1 VVDWGLGNYERT
13 AEKLL
18 PAAEVVVEEALIS
31 GGETVIDVGCGTGNA
46 ALLAAE
52 AGAQAIGIDPSERL
66 IEVAA
71 AAAERRGLDA
81 EFVVGEAAPLPVE
94 TAEAD
99 IALSV
104 FGVIFAPD
112 PQAAAAE
119 MSRATK
125 SDGRILIAAWIPE
138 GPISGAVQI
147 IRETMADITGQESEP
162 RYPWHEAPALMEL
175 FDPHGRSVEVSERT
189 ITFTGTSAREWLESE
204 SRDHPMA
211 VAARPLLEKAGR
223 VEEMERRLLEHYEA
237 ANEDPDGFRLTSPY
251 AVAEITPR

>member
-1 VVDWGLGNYERT
+1 MVDWGLGKYERT

-18 PAAEVVVEEALIS
+18 PAAEAVVEEAGIS

-52 AGAQAIGIDPSERL
+52 AGAQAIGIDPAERL

-71 AAAERRGLDA
+71 ATAERRGLDA
-81 EFVVGEAAPLPVE
+81 EFVVGEAASLPVE
-94 TAEAD
+94 AAEAD
-99 IALSV
+99 IVLSV

-138 GPISGAVQI
+138 GAISAGVRM
-147 IRETMADITGQESEP
+147 IRETMAELTGQKSDP
-162 RYPWHEAPALMEL
+162 PFPWHEAPALMKL
-175 FDPHGRSVEVSERT
+175 FEPHGRSVELSDRT
-189 ITFTGTSAREWLESE
+189 IAFTGTSAREWVENE

-211 VAARPLLEKAGR
+211 VAARPLLEQAGR
-223 VEEMERRLLEHYEA
+223 VEEMERRLIEHYES
-237 ANEDPDGFRLTSPY
+237 ANEDPGAFRVTSRY
-251 AVAEITPR
+251 VVAEITPR

>member
-1 VVDWGLGNYERT
+1 VVDWGLGKYERT

-18 PAAEVVVEEALIS
+18 LAAEVVVEQAGIS

-52 AGAQAIGIDPSERL
+52 AGAQAIGIDPAERL

-71 AAAERRGLDA
+71 ATSEHRGLDA
-81 EFVVGEAAPLPVE
+81 EFVVGEASPLPVD

-99 IALSV
+99 IVLSV

-119 MSRATK
+119 MSRAAK

-138 GPISGAVQI
+138 GAVSGGVQM
-147 IRETMADITGQESEP
+147 IRETMAELTGQTGDP
-162 RYPWHEAPALMEL
+162 PFPWHEAPALMEL
-175 FDPHGRSVEVSERT
+175 FEPHGRSVELSDRT
-189 ITFTGTSAREWLESE
+189 ISFTANSAREWVENE

-211 VAARPLLEKAGR
+211 AAARPLLEQAGR
-223 VEEMERRLLEHYEA
+223 DAEMQRRLIEHYES
-237 ANEDPDGFRLTSPY
+237 ANEDPGAFRVTSRY

>member
-18 PAAEVVVEEALIS
+18 PAAEVVVEEAEIS

-71 AAAERRGLDA
+71 ATAERRGLDA
-81 EFVVGEAAPLPVE
+81 EFVVGEAVPLPVG

-99 IALSV
+99 IVLSV

-119 MSRATK
+119 MSRAAK

-138 GPISGAVQI
+138 GAVSGSVQM
-147 IRETMADITGQESEP
+147 IRETMAEITGQESGP
-162 RYPWHEAPALMEL
+162 RYPWHEAPALTEL
-175 FDPHGRSVEVSERT
+175 FEPHGRSVELSERT
-189 ITFTGTSAREWLESE
+189 IAFTATSAREWVESE
-204 SRDHPMA
+204 SREHPMA
-211 VAARPLLEKAGR
+211 VAARPLVEQAGR
-223 VEEMERRLLEHYEA
+223 AEEMERRLIEHYEA
-237 ANEDPDGFRLTSPY
+237 ANEDPGAFRVTSRY